1 MAHTNFENVNSTYTK
16 TFLSRFLGLLNT
28 THHVFFEFQ
37 PKKDKTYFVKR
48 KKYSTDPYKHK
59 MAAP

>member
-48 KKYSTDPYKHK
+48 KLEILHGPI
-59 MAAP
+59 